1 MPGVMMKP
9 LIPLFALLGTPCV
22 LVAQEATVS
31 PVQATN
37 ALWQAIAGLDAPGI
51 RQAAAAG
58 ADLNAPRAGLSP
70 LAALVSSPNLE
81 YGQRQRFTDCVAALT
96 QAGADVHAVPLT
108 QVLNYDI
115 AMMPVNYY
123 FHRHGV
129 KLPAHTPTKMLHWA
143 ICAGNPEWVRWA
155 VECGANLNQQPDPG
169 SPHFAWRTP
178 LESALLAGGPHY
190 DGDKYGTLKTMLD
203 LGADPNMPIRGGHLL
218 NVADDAG
225 ITLLLDAGAEPA
237 GADAFLVLTQAGA
250 ENLRRLLAAGL
261 KPDSRNSAGKTPL
274 MFSSTPEAAA
284 VLLQAG
290 ADANARDT
298 EGCTPLMQAVRN
310 THTGVVL
317 VLLCQ
322 GADVHARDKRGW
334 SALDYCL
341 RYSYDTPLELLLQS
355 GARLDEISPESVDFA
370 LRQCRTNVLRKLL
383 ASGYELTPE
392 QRMPFFLH
400 LVRMNFQHP
409 SAFTNAFAFAR
420 EIGAEVNARE
430 EQTQETALFTACRRW
445 HRDLLKELLA
455 MGADV
460 NATNAA
466 GQTALQAAMAVQPQ
480 QEHRAQ
486 YALQCIR
493 RLHAAGL
500 NLNHCDAQGNT
511 ALDYAVQS
519 MPGCVELLR
528 TLGAKMAS
536 EL

>member
-9 LIPLFALLGTPCV
+9 FIPLFALLGTPCV

-31 PVQATN
+31 PMQATD

-58 ADLNAPRAGLSP
+58 ADLNAPRAG
-70 LAALVSSPNLE
+70 
-81 YGQRQRFTDCVAALT
+81 
-96 QAGADVHAVPLT
+96 
-108 QVLNYDI
+108 
-115 AMMPVNYY
+115 
-123 FHRHGV
+123 
-129 KLPAHTPTKMLHWA
+129 
-143 ICAGNPEWVRWA
+143 
-155 VECGANLNQQPDPG
+155 
-169 SPHFAWRTP
+169 
-178 LESALLAGGPHY
+178 
-190 DGDKYGTLKTMLD
+190 
-203 LGADPNMPIRGGHLL
+203 
-218 NVADDAG
+218 
-225 ITLLLDAGAEPA
+225 
-237 GADAFLVLTQAGA
+237 
-250 ENLRRLLAAGL
+250 
-261 KPDSRNSAGKTPL
+261 KTPL
-274 MFSSTPEAAA
+274 MFSPTPEAAA

-445 HRDLLKELLA
+445 RRDLLKELLA

-528 TLGAKMAS
+528 SLGAKMAS